1 MAGIGPPSSTSS
13 NRDFLTPVDTTFRRM
28 YLVSQDVFDDFKRF
42 QDANLPP
49 PDPPPSGPPPPGPS
63 PPGPSPP
70 GSPRDPPS
78 PSSGAAN
85 SSPTQPILQPSPLS
99 GSPSTTLPQPQF
111 REEEPQLPV
120 FPCPRRMNNGRRCNS
135 KFDTQENLDMH
146 IETIHNFHPNP
157 LSQAAIRNTAERVD
171 QHLHRSIDNEPRL
184 SARVKTQ
191 SHRNIANTTL
201 VQSDSTQCKLC
212 SFKGQSPEDYDNHIA
227 NDHANHFSISQNML
241 SPKING
247 SSKITPRA
255 ISLNKV
261 ESYDEQQNQSQDN
274 VVEPMD
280 LPIEPVAGPSGTS
293 TNPRPRRARTREHVE
308 PTRMLPRRNRG
319 NRLESNMKAAYPR
332 RNPNNQN
339 ETPQPKRRK
348 VQVQLQNVEEIRDIK
363 SKRNADVQQPTVED
377 DKEQK
382 KKNVFDLAV
391 GRKKRKTEHTLQPPS
406 QSRSSVP
413 RRRFKKK
420 KRKKFNQ
427 RLIDRYKGRR
437 TRKMRSSSVH
447 PAIQR
452 NVAAL
457 GLSGY

>member
-1 MAGIGPPSSTSS
+1 
-13 NRDFLTPVDTTFRRM
+13 M

-42 QDANLPP
+42 QDANLSPP
-49 PDPPPSGPPPPGPS
+49 SNSPPSGPSPPDPPPPGPS
-63 PPGPSPP
+63 PSGSPP
-70 GSPRDPPS
+70 GPPS
-78 PSSGAAN
+78 PSTGVAN
-85 SSPTQPILQPSPLS
+85 SSNQQILQQSPLLS
-99 GSPSTTLPQPQF
+99 SPSNTLPQPQF
-111 REEEPQLPV
+111 REEQSQHPV

-135 KFDTQENLDMH
+135 KFDTQENLDIH
-146 IETIHNFHPNP
+146 IQTVHHFQPQP
-157 LSQAAIRNTAERVD
+157 LTQAAIRNTAERVD
-171 QHLHRSIDNEPRL
+171 QNLHRSIDNEPRL
-184 SARVKTQ
+184 SATVKAQ
-191 SHRNIANTTL
+191 SHRNIANTIL
-201 VQSDSTQCKLC
+201 VQSDSTQCQLC
-212 SFKGQSPEDYDNHIA
+212 SFKGQSPQDYDNHIA
-227 NDHANHFSISQNML
+227 NDHANHFSISRNML
-241 SPKING
+241 SPKINR
-247 SSKITPRA
+247 SPKLTPRA
-255 ISLNKV
+255 ISLNNV

-274 VVEPMD
+274 VVETMD

-293 TNPRPRRARTREHVE
+293 TNPRPRRSRTREHVE
-308 PTRMLPRRNRG
+308 TTRILSRRNRG
-319 NRLESNMKAAYPR
+319 NRLESNMKAAYPK

-339 ETPQPKRRK
+339 ETPPPKRRK
-348 VQVQLQNVEEIRDIK
+348 VKVQLQNVEEIKDIKQK
-363 SKRNADVQQPTVED
+363 SKRTADVQQSTVED

-406 QSRSSVP
+406 QIRSSVP

-437 TRKMRSSSVH
+437 TRKTRSSSAH

>member
-1 MAGIGPPSSTSS
+1 MAGIGPPSSSSS

-63 PPGPSPP
+63 PPG
-70 GSPRDPPS
+70 SPRDPPS
-78 PSSGAAN
+78 PSSGATN
-85 SSPTQPILQPSPLS
+85 SSSTQPILQPSPLS

-111 REEEPQLPV
+111 REEQPQLPV

-146 IETIHNFHPNP
+146 IETVHNFHPNP

-247 SSKITPRA
+247 SPKITPRA
-255 ISLNKV
+255 ISLNNV

-293 TNPRPRRARTREHVE
+293 TNPRPRRSRTREHVE
-308 PTRMLPRRNRG
+308 TTRILSRRNRG
-319 NRLESNMKAAYPR
+319 NRLESNMKAAYPK
-332 RNPNNQN
+332 RNPK
-339 ETPQPKRRK
+339 TKK
-348 VQVQLQNVEEIRDIK
+348 VKVQLQNVEEIRDIK
-363 SKRNADVQQPTVED
+363 QKSKRTADVQQPTVED

-391 GRKKRKTEHTLQPPS
+391 GRKKRKTKHTFQPPS
-406 QSRSSVP
+406 RIWSTVP
-413 RRRFKKK
+413 LSKKK
-420 KRKKFNQ
+420 KRKRTK
-427 RLIDRYKGRR
+427 RLTDRYKGRTKRR
-437 TRKMRSSSVH
+437 TKTKPDPS
-447 PAIQR
+447 IQR